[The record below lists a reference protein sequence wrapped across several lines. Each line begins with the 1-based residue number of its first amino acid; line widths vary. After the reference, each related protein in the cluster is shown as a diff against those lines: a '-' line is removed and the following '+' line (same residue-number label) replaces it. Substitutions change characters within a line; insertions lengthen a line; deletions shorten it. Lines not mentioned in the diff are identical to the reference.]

1 MMAIKIDEQ
10 YVKQV
15 NSIMSKLPQNP
26 FIVDVVG
33 KAIEISYKNR
43 DVDKEYSVVLELA
56 DKVAEYTTAN
66 SSTTSYKYALIAAIL
81 LAGVPSE
88 EYEIIDTASGT
99 VKDYVEAFTAFA
111 LADGYKKT
119 WLELNN
125 LVKKDSDLLY
135 LALLVMVNN
144 IEIILKLE
152 NEEGPTTKDKYDLAG
167 MAYIEV
173 SLRKSAITIPNRQYD
188 LYNKFMSLVMKKIDF

>member
-1 MMAIKIDEQ
+1 MAIKIDEQ

-43 DVDKEYSVVLELA
+43 DINKEYSVVLELA

-88 EYEIIDTASGT
+88 EYEVIDTASGT

-111 LADGYKKT
+111 FADGYKKT

-125 LVKKDSDLLY
+125 LIKKDSDLLY
-135 LALLVMVNN
+135 LVLLVMVNN
-144 IEIILKLE
+144 IEVILKLE

>member
-1 MMAIKIDEQ
+1 MAIKIDEQ

-43 DVDKEYSVVLELA
+43 DISKDYSVVLELA

-88 EYEIIDTASGT
+88 EYEVIDTASGT

-111 LADGYKKT
+111 FADGYKKT

-125 LVKKDSDLLY
+125 LIKKDSDLLY

-144 IEIILKLE
+144 IEVILKLE

>member
-1 MMAIKIDEQ
+1 MAIKIDEQ

-43 DVDKEYSVVLELA
+43 DIGKDYSVVLELA

-88 EYEIIDTASGT
+88 EYDVIDTASGT
-99 VKDYVEAFTAFA
+99 VKEYVEAFTAFA
-111 LADGYKKT
+111 FADGYKKT

-125 LVKKDSDLLY
+125 LIKKDSDLLY

-144 IEIILKLE
+144 IEVILKLE
-152 NEEGPTTKDKYDLAG
+152 DEEGPTTKDKYDLAG

-173 SLRKSAITIPNRQYD
+173 SLRKSAITIPNRQYE

>member
-1 MMAIKIDEQ
+1 
-10 YVKQV
+10 
-15 NSIMSKLPQNP
+15 MSKLPQTP
-26 FIVDVVG
+26 FIIDVIG

-43 DVDKEYSVVLELA
+43 NIDKDYSVVLDLA
-56 DKVAEYTTAN
+56 EKTADYVTAN
-66 SSTTSYKYALIAAIL
+66 SSSTSYKYSLIAAIL
-81 LAGVPSE
+81 LAGVPYS

-111 LADGYKKT
+111 FADGYKKT
-119 WLELNN
+119 WIELNN

-144 IEIILKLE
+144 IEVILKFE

-173 SLRKSAITIPNRQYD
+173 SLRKSAITIPNRQYE
-188 LYNKFMSLVMKKIDF
+188 LYNKFMSLVMKKIEF

>member
-1 MMAIKIDEQ
+1 MAIKIDEQ

-43 DVDKEYSVVLELA
+43 DINKEYSVVLELA

-88 EYEIIDTASGT
+88 EYEVIDTASGT

-111 LADGYKKT
+111 FADGYKKT

-125 LVKKDSDLLY
+125 LIKKDSDLLY

-144 IEIILKLE
+144 IEIILKHE

>member
-1 MMAIKIDEQ
+1 MAIKIDEQ

-33 KAIEISYKNR
+33 KAIEISFKNR
-43 DVDKEYSVVLELA
+43 DVNKDYSIVLELA

-88 EYEIIDTASGT
+88 EYEVIDTASGT
-99 VKDYVEAFTAFA
+99 VKDYVEAFTAIAF
-111 LADGYKKT
+111 ADGYKKT

-144 IEIILKLE
+144 IEIILKHE

>member
-1 MMAIKIDEQ
+1 MAIKIDEQ

-43 DVDKEYSVVLELA
+43 DIGKDYSVVLELA

-88 EYEIIDTASGT
+88 EYDVIDTASGT

-111 LADGYKKT
+111 FADGYKKT

-125 LVKKDSDLLY
+125 LIKKDSDLLY

-144 IEIILKLE
+144 IEVILKLE
-152 NEEGPTTKDKYDLAG
+152 DEEGPTTKDKYDLAG

-173 SLRKSAITIPNRQYD
+173 SLRKSAITIPNRQYE

>member
-1 MMAIKIDEQ
+1 MAIKIDEQ

-33 KAIEISYKNR
+33 KAIEISFKNR
-43 DVDKEYSVVLELA
+43 DVNKDYSVVLELA

-88 EYEIIDTASGT
+88 EYEVIDTASGT

-111 LADGYKKT
+111 FADGYKKT

-125 LVKKDSDLLY
+125 LIKKDSDLLY

-152 NEEGPTTKDKYDLAG
+152 NEDGPTTKDKYDLAG

>member
-1 MMAIKIDEQ
+1 MAIKIDEQ

-43 DVDKEYSVVLELA
+43 DINKEYSVVLELA

-88 EYEIIDTASGT
+88 EYEVIDTASGT

-111 LADGYKKT
+111 FADGYKKT

-144 IEIILKLE
+144 IEIILKHE

>member
-1 MMAIKIDEQ
+1 MAIKIDEQ

-33 KAIEISYKNR
+33 KAIEISFKNR
-43 DVDKEYSVVLELA
+43 DVNKDYSVVLELA

-88 EYEIIDTASGT
+88 EYEVIDTASGT

-111 LADGYKKT
+111 FADGYKKT

-152 NEEGPTTKDKYDLAG
+152 NEDGPTTKDKYDLAG

>member
-1 MMAIKIDEQ
+1 MAIKIDEQ

-33 KAIEISYKNR
+33 KAIEISFKNR
-43 DVDKEYSVVLELA
+43 DVNKDYSVVLELA
-56 DKVAEYTTAN
+56 DKAAEYTTAN

-88 EYEIIDTASGT
+88 EYEVIDTASGT

-111 LADGYKKT
+111 FANGYKKT

-125 LVKKDSDLLY
+125 LIKKDSDLLY

-144 IEIILKLE
+144 IEVILKLE

-173 SLRKSAITIPNRQYD
+173 SLRKSAITIPNRQYE

>member
-1 MMAIKIDEQ
+1 MAIKIDEQ

-15 NSIMSKLPQNP
+15 NSSMSKLPQNP

-43 DVDKEYSVVLELA
+43 DVNKEYSVVLELA

-88 EYEIIDTASGT
+88 EYEVIDTASGT

-111 LADGYKKT
+111 FADGYKKT

-125 LVKKDSDLLY
+125 LIKKDSDLLY

-144 IEIILKLE
+144 IEVILKLE

>member
-1 MMAIKIDEQ
+1 MAIKIDEQ

-43 DVDKEYSVVLELA
+43 DVNKEYSVVLELA

-88 EYEIIDTASGT
+88 EYEVIDTASGT

-111 LADGYKKT
+111 FADGYKKT

-125 LVKKDSDLLY
+125 LIKKDSDLLY

-173 SLRKSAITIPNRQYD
+173 SLRKSAITIPNRQYE

>member
-1 MMAIKIDEQ
+1 MAIKIDEQ

-43 DVDKEYSVVLELA
+43 DISKDYSVVLELA

-88 EYEIIDTASGT
+88 EYEVIDTASGT

-111 LADGYKKT
+111 FADGYKKT

-125 LVKKDSDLLY
+125 LIKKDSDLLY

>member
-1 MMAIKIDEQ
+1 MAIKIDEQ

-43 DVDKEYSVVLELA
+43 DISKDYSVVLELA

-66 SSTTSYKYALIAAIL
+66 SSTTSYKYSLIAAIL

-88 EYEIIDTASGT
+88 EYEVIDTASGT

-111 LADGYKKT
+111 FANGYKKT

-125 LVKKDSDLLY
+125 LIKKDSDLLY

-144 IEIILKLE
+144 IEVILKLE

-173 SLRKSAITIPNRQYD
+173 SLRKSAITIPNRQYE

>member
-1 MMAIKIDEQ
+1 M
-10 YVKQV
+10 
-15 NSIMSKLPQNP
+15 
-26 FIVDVVG
+26 G

-43 DVDKEYSVVLELA
+43 DISKEYSVVLELA

-88 EYEIIDTASGT
+88 EYEVIDTASGT

-111 LADGYKKT
+111 FADGYKKT

-125 LVKKDSDLLY
+125 LIKKDSDLLY

>member
-1 MMAIKIDEQ
+1 MAIKIDEQ

-33 KAIEISYKNR
+33 KAIEISFKNR
-43 DVDKEYSVVLELA
+43 DVDKDYSVVLELA

-88 EYEIIDTASGT
+88 EYEVIDTASGT

-111 LADGYKKT
+111 FADGYKKT

-144 IEIILKLE
+144 IEIILKHE

-167 MAYIEV
+167 MTYIEV

>member
-1 MMAIKIDEQ
+1 MAIKIDEQ

-33 KAIEISYKNR
+33 KAIEISFKNR
-43 DVDKEYSVVLELA
+43 DVNKDYSVVLELA

-88 EYEIIDTASGT
+88 EYEVIDTASGT

-111 LADGYKKT
+111 FADGYKKT

>member
-1 MMAIKIDEQ
+1 MAIKIDEQ

-43 DVDKEYSVVLELA
+43 DINKDYSVVLELA

-66 SSTTSYKYALIAAIL
+66 SSTTSYKYSLIAAIL

-88 EYEIIDTASGT
+88 EYEVIDTASGT

-111 LADGYKKT
+111 FADGYKKT

-144 IEIILKLE
+144 IEVILKLE

>member
-1 MMAIKIDEQ
+1 MAIKIDEQ

-43 DVDKEYSVVLELA
+43 DIGKDYSVVLELA

-66 SSTTSYKYALIAAIL
+66 SSSTSYKYALIAAIL

-88 EYEIIDTASGT
+88 EYDVIDTASGT
-99 VKDYVEAFTAFA
+99 VKEYVEAFTAFA
-111 LADGYKKT
+111 FADGYKKT

-125 LVKKDSDLLY
+125 LIKKDSDLLY
-135 LALLVMVNN
+135 LALLVMINN
-144 IEIILKLE
+144 IEVILKLE
-152 NEEGPTTKDKYDLAG
+152 DEEGPTTKDKYDLAG

>member
-1 MMAIKIDEQ
+1 MAIKIDEQ
-10 YVKQV
+10 YIKQV

-43 DVDKEYSVVLELA
+43 DVNKEYSVVLELA

-88 EYEIIDTASGT
+88 EYEVIDTASGT

-111 LADGYKKT
+111 FADGYKKT

-144 IEIILKLE
+144 IEVILKLE

-188 LYNKFMSLVMKKIDF
+188 LYNKFMSLVMRKIDF

>member
-1 MMAIKIDEQ
+1 MAIKIDEQ

-43 DVDKEYSVVLELA
+43 DINNEYSVVLEPA

-88 EYEIIDTASGT
+88 EYEVIDTASGT

-111 LADGYKKT
+111 FADGYKKT

-125 LVKKDSDLLY
+125 LIKKDSDLLY

-144 IEIILKLE
+144 IEVILKLE

>member
-1 MMAIKIDEQ
+1 MAIKIDEQ

-43 DVDKEYSVVLELA
+43 DINKEYSVVLELA

-88 EYEIIDTASGT
+88 EYEVIDTASGT

-111 LADGYKKT
+111 FADGYKKT

-125 LVKKDSDLLY
+125 LIKKDSDLLY

-144 IEIILKLE
+144 IEVILKLE

-188 LYNKFMSLVMKKIDF
+188 LYNKFMALVMKKIDF

>member
-1 MMAIKIDEQ
+1 MAIKIDEQ

-33 KAIEISYKNR
+33 KAIEISYRNR
-43 DVDKEYSVVLELA
+43 DISKDYSVVLELA

-88 EYEIIDTASGT
+88 EYDVIDTASGT

-111 LADGYKKT
+111 FADGYKKT

-125 LVKKDSDLLY
+125 LIKKDSDLLY

-144 IEIILKLE
+144 IEVILKLE

-173 SLRKSAITIPNRQYD
+173 SLRKSAITIPNRQYE

>member
-1 MMAIKIDEQ
+1 MSIKIDEQ

-43 DVDKEYSVVLELA
+43 DISKDYSVVLELA

-88 EYEIIDTASGT
+88 EYEVIDTASGT

-111 LADGYKKT
+111 FANGYKKT

-125 LVKKDSDLLY
+125 LIKKDSDLLY

-144 IEIILKLE
+144 IEVILKLE

-173 SLRKSAITIPNRQYD
+173 SLRKSAITIPNRQYE

>member
-1 MMAIKIDEQ
+1 MAIKIDEQ

-43 DVDKEYSVVLELA
+43 DIGKDYSVVLELA

-66 SSTTSYKYALIAAIL
+66 SSSTSYKYALIAAIL

-88 EYEIIDTASGT
+88 EYDVIDTASGT
-99 VKDYVEAFTAFA
+99 VKEYVEAFTAFA
-111 LADGYKKT
+111 FADGYKKT

-125 LVKKDSDLLY
+125 LIKKDSDLLY
-135 LALLVMVNN
+135 LALLVMINN
-144 IEIILKLE
+144 IEVILKLE
-152 NEEGPTTKDKYDLAG
+152 DEEGPTTKDKYDLAG

-173 SLRKSAITIPNRQYD
+173 SLRKSAITIPNRQYE

>member
-1 MMAIKIDEQ
+1 MAVKIDEQ

-33 KAIEISYKNR
+33 KAIEISFKNR
-43 DVDKEYSVVLELA
+43 DVNKDYSIVLELA

-88 EYEIIDTASGT
+88 EYEVIDTASGT

-111 LADGYKKT
+111 FADGYKKT

-152 NEEGPTTKDKYDLAG
+152 NEDGPTTKDKYDLAG

>member
-1 MMAIKIDEQ
+1 MAIKIDEQ

-43 DVDKEYSVVLELA
+43 DIGKDYSVVLELA

-88 EYEIIDTASGT
+88 EYEVIDTASGT

-111 LADGYKKT
+111 FADGYKKT

-125 LVKKDSDLLY
+125 LIKKDSDLLY

-144 IEIILKLE
+144 IEVILKFE

-188 LYNKFMSLVMKKIDF
+188 LYNKFMLLVMKKIDF

>member
-1 MMAIKIDEQ
+1 MAIKIDEQ

-43 DVDKEYSVVLELA
+43 DINKEYSVVLELA

-88 EYEIIDTASGT
+88 EYEVIDTASGT

-111 LADGYKKT
+111 FADGYKKT

-144 IEIILKLE
+144 IEVILKLE
-152 NEEGPTTKDKYDLAG
+152 NEEGSTTKDKYDLAG

-173 SLRKSAITIPNRQYD
+173 SLRKSAITVPNRQYD

>member
-1 MMAIKIDEQ
+1 MAIKIDEQ

-43 DVDKEYSVVLELA
+43 DINKEYSVVLELA

-88 EYEIIDTASGT
+88 EYEVIDTASGT

-111 LADGYKKT
+111 FADGYKKT

-125 LVKKDSDLLY
+125 LIKKDSDLLY

-144 IEIILKLE
+144 IEVILKLE

-173 SLRKSAITIPNRQYD
+173 SLRKSAITVPNRQYD

>member
-1 MMAIKIDEQ
+1 MAIKIDEQ

-43 DVDKEYSVVLELA
+43 DVNKDYSVVLELA
-56 DKVAEYTTAN
+56 DKVTEYTTAN

-88 EYEIIDTASGT
+88 EYEVIDTASGT

-111 LADGYKKT
+111 FADGYKKT

-125 LVKKDSDLLY
+125 LVKRDSDLLY

-152 NEEGPTTKDKYDLAG
+152 NEDGPTTKDKYDLAG

>member
-1 MMAIKIDEQ
+1 MAIKIDEQ

-43 DVDKEYSVVLELA
+43 DVNKEYSVVLELA

-88 EYEIIDTASGT
+88 EYEVIDTASGT

-111 LADGYKKT
+111 FADGYKKT

-125 LVKKDSDLLY
+125 LIKKDSDLLY

-144 IEIILKLE
+144 IEVILKLE
-152 NEEGPTTKDKYDLAG
+152 NEEGSTTKDKYDLAG

-173 SLRKSAITIPNRQYD
+173 SLRKSAITVPNRQYD

>member
-1 MMAIKIDEQ
+1 MAIKIDEQ
-10 YVKQV
+10 YIKQV

-43 DVDKEYSVVLELA
+43 DINKEYSVVLELA

-88 EYEIIDTASGT
+88 EYEVIDTASGT

-111 LADGYKKT
+111 FADGYKKT

-125 LVKKDSDLLY
+125 LTKKDSDLLY

>member
-1 MMAIKIDEQ
+1 MAIKIDEQ
-10 YVKQV
+10 YIKQV

-43 DVDKEYSVVLELA
+43 DVNKDYSVVLELA

-88 EYEIIDTASGT
+88 EYEVIDTASGT

-111 LADGYKKT
+111 FADGYKKT

-144 IEIILKLE
+144 IEIILKHE

>member
-1 MMAIKIDEQ
+1 MAIKIDEQ

-33 KAIEISYKNR
+33 KAIEISFKNR
-43 DVDKEYSVVLELA
+43 DVNKDYSVVLELA

-88 EYEIIDTASGT
+88 EYEVIDTASGT

-111 LADGYKKT
+111 FADGYKKT

-125 LVKKDSDLLY
+125 LIKKDSDLLY

>member
-1 MMAIKIDEQ
+1 MAIKIDEQ

-43 DVDKEYSVVLELA
+43 DISKEYSVVLELA
-56 DKVAEYTTAN
+56 DKVVEYTTAN

-88 EYEIIDTASGT
+88 EYEVIDTASGT

-111 LADGYKKT
+111 FADGYKKT

>member
-1 MMAIKIDEQ
+1 MAIKIDEQ

-43 DVDKEYSVVLELA
+43 DIDKDYSVVLGLA

-88 EYEIIDTASGT
+88 EYEVIDTASGT

-111 LADGYKKT
+111 FADGYKKT

-125 LVKKDSDLLY
+125 LIKKDSDLLY

-144 IEIILKLE
+144 IEVILKLE